1 MNTETTGELVQ
12 TAVAGE
18 RGAFE
23 TLVNRHAAMVAGVA
37 YSRCGDFAL
46 SEDIAQEAFIEAWKN
61 LGALRE
67 PNKFAGWI
75 CTIARRR
82 AIDAVRTTRSERLFR
97 SLDNMHDDVH
107 DQQMLTPEAT
117 MSQAEEREWLWSM
130 LSRLP
135 EKYREPLV
143 LFYRCEESTR
153 EVAIA
158 LGENEETIRQR
169 LTRGREM
176 LRTEFAESMRKSL
189 GATVPKAA
197 FAGLVMASL
206 PSTTCA
212 ATVTATSIGT
222 GKLVTSKSIGIGST
236 SGAAFASSVLGPLIG
251 LLGGAFGSWMS
262 WKNCEYESQQRF
274 IVRQLLWFV
283 IGMAAFLGLLIILIE
298 VRLNGWLD
306 NDWIYGSLLVGLI
319 VGFQLLNVLW
329 IWHGIRD
336 YKRLGAE
343 ARIAGEPMRP
353 EIQSRQEEV
362 RRQTRIT
369 RSDGNIGYD
378 AFSWNA
384 GGWFG
389 SCIGTTA
396 WMLPLGISS
405 FWFGSTVAGFAI
417 STCFAVGISLA
428 VMGWSL
434 REGIPAYRA
443 LQSMIIVMGLLT
455 TIVFAAMQLYANEK
469 TCEYAQ
475 WTPWAWF
482 LLLIFP
488 LIVCQ
493 FWWTRRSFERR
504 MLKNEPS

>member
-1 MNTETTGELVQ
+1 MNTKTTGELVQ

-18 RGAFE
+18 RRAFE
-23 TLVNRHAAMVAGVA
+23 SLVSRYSAMVTGVA
-37 YSRCGDFAL
+37 YSLCGDFAR
-46 SEDIAQEAFIEAWKN
+46 SEDIAQEAFIETWKN
-61 LGALRE
+61 LESLRE
-67 PNKFAGWI
+67 PEKFAGWI

-82 AIDAVRTTRSERLFR
+82 AIDVVRKSKSERLVR
-97 SLDNMHDDVH
+97 SLDKMPYEVQDRRT
-107 DQQMLTPEAT
+107 LTPEAN

-135 EKYREPLV
+135 EKYREPMV

-158 LGENEETIRQR
+158 LGENEATIRQR

-176 LRTEFAESMRKSL
+176 LRTEFAESMRKTL

-197 FAGLVMASL
+197 FAALVMASL

-212 ATVTATSIGT
+212 AAVTATSIGS
-222 GKLVTSKSIGIGST
+222 GKLVAVKSIGIGST
-236 SGAAFASSVLGPLIG
+236 SVAVFASSVLGPLIG

-262 WKNCEYESQQRF
+262 WKNCEYESQQKF
-274 IVRQLLWFV
+274 IVRQLLWFF

-306 NDWIYGSLLVGLI
+306 NDRIYGSLLVGLI
-319 VGFQLLNVLW
+319 VGFQLLNMLW

-343 ARIAGEPMRP
+343 ARVAGEPMRP
-353 EIQSRQEEV
+353 EVQIHQEVV
-362 RRQTRIT
+362 RRRTRVT
-369 RSDGNIGYD
+369 RSDGSIGYD
-378 AFSWNA
+378 AFSWNV

-389 SCIGTTA
+389 SCIGSTA
-396 WMLPLGISS
+396 WMMPLGIAS
-405 FWFGSTVAGFAI
+405 FWFSSTVAGFVI
-417 STCFAVGISLA
+417 STCFVVGISLA

-469 TCEYAQ
+469 TREFAQ
-475 WTPWAWF
+475 WTSWAWF
-482 LLLIFP
+482 LLLLFP
-488 LIVCQ
+488 LIASQ
-493 FWWTRRSFERR
+493 FWWTRRSFERM
-504 MLKNEPS
+504 MLKNEQS